1 VIIQNN
7 ESEAPNPKA
16 VTEPSKTTDLHGPW
30 YDIEDGVWVD
40 DDFHPILPPEQ
51 ESQPYSDHHP
61 PGSSQVQANQYGN
74 DGTKGGTLGEAAT
87 HS

>member
-1 VIIQNN
+1 MIIQNN

-16 VTEPSKTTDLHGPW
+16 VTKPSKPTNPHGPW
-30 YDIEDGVWVD
+30 YDIEDRVWVD
-40 DDFHPILPPEQ
+40 DDFYLILQPKQ